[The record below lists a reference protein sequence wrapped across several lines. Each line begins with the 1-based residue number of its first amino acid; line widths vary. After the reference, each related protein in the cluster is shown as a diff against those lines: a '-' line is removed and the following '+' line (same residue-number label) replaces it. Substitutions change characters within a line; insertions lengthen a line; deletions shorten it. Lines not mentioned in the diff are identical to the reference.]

1 MNKINYDDLKLGILD
16 DFYQEMLNH
25 GHQCDVQYETVLGH
39 LIYEYEEGFS
49 NVEIIII
56 EFVIYVIAGKFISE
70 KLSEKIRSDLADKLN
85 KVEFKL
91 LLQLL
96 DFDDKTN
103 FLHDLF
109 LLKFIDEETRA
120 KLTKI

>member
-1 MNKINYDDLKLGILD
+1 MDKISYDDLRLGVLD

-25 GHQCDVQYETVLGH
+25 GHQCNIQYETVLGH

-49 NVEIIII
+49 NIEIIII
-56 EFVIYVIAGKFISE
+56 EFVIYVIAGKFVSE
-70 KLSEKIRSDLADKLN
+70 KVSDKLRGDLADKLN

-96 DFDDKTN
+96 DFDEKTN

>member
-1 MNKINYDDLKLGILD
+1 MNMKRGFPMLKL
-16 DFYQEMLNH
+16 H
-25 GHQCDVQYETVLGH
+25 
-39 LIYEYEEGFS
+39 
-49 NVEIIII
+49 III

-70 KLSEKIRSDLADKLN
+70 KLSEKLRSDLADKLN

>member
-39 LIYEYEEGFS
+39 LIYEYEERFS

>member
-70 KLSEKIRSDLADKLN
+70 KLSEKLRSDLADKLN

-96 DFDDKTN
+96 DFDDKKN